1 MALIQCPE
9 CGKDVSD
16 KVKACPHCGYPMEAA
31 SQQPN
36 TPQPVEV
43 TAINLSPKD
52 LGKTKKIVIGVVAVL
67 CVVLAIV
74 IGLFVNK
81 ANAEKQAALDAL
93 NARNAYIDNLG
104 SIREAMIM
112 GAIDAEK
119 VCILTHDVWY
129 NTIHKE
135 YSSDTAPYT
144 RDENGSYHDDF
155 NDSISALYA
164 DEEIKSTVS
173 GIKSNRDS
181 VDELMK
187 QLQNPTDEFS
197 ACYATLD
204 SMYDAYCGLTNLA
217 ASPTGSLSS
226 YTETYR
232 SFDGDFA
239 RYYEKLAT
247 QIPEKQEQ

>member
-9 CGKDVSD
+9 CGKEVSD
-16 KVKACPHCGYPMEAA
+16 KVKACPHCGYPMEET
-31 SQQPN
+31 SQQSN

-43 TAINLSPKD
+43 TAINLSSKD
-52 LGKTKKIVIGVVAVL
+52 PGKTKKIVIGIVAAI
-67 CVVLAIV
+67 CVALIVV
-74 IGLFVNK
+74 IGVFVNK
-81 ANAEKQAALDAL
+81 AHTERQAALDAL
-93 NARNAYIDNLG
+93 NARNAYIDNLV
-104 SIREAMIM
+104 SIREVMIM
-112 GAIDAEK
+112 GAMDAEEI
-119 VCILTHDVWY
+119 CILTHDVWY
-129 NTIHKE
+129 NTIYEE
-135 YSSDTAPYT
+135 YSFDTAPYT

-173 GIKSNRDS
+173 DIKSNRDS

-217 ASPTGSLSS
+217 TSPTGSLSS
-226 YTETYR
+226 YTESYR

-239 RYYEKLAT
+239 MYFEKLAT